1 MDLLEMGNKKNLFHR
16 SEQSLTDG
24 LGEKKKIKETS
35 AFFSFQKNI
44 QSKDHLLGKW
54 VPGE

>member
-54 VPGE
+54 VPGK